1 MVSSISKAKILI
13 VEDEWIV
20 ADDLRQQLL
29 ELGYDPVGN
38 ASQGEQAIQMA
49 GELRPDLVLMDIQLA
64 GDMDGIT
71 AAEAIRTQFSLA
83 VVFLTAFATDSV
95 LARAKLTDPFGYI
108 LKPFS
113 DRDLRITLEMALY
126 KHKIEKKLVDRAV
139 DLQTL
144 NQELAL
150 QKFALDQHAIVAIT
164 DVHGL
169 ITYANDRF
177 CAISKYPRGELLGQ
191 NHRMLNAG
199 VHSKSF
205 FTNLWVTISKG
216 QVWHG
221 EICNRAKD
229 GSLYWVDS
237 SIIPIPGPNKKPHAY
252 IAIRTDI
259 TARKQAEEALRL
271 SEFSFQQASL
281 AAFWIGRDAKI
292 LRVNRAATELFG
304 YTEAELLSRSAVDL
318 DPQLTAALWLEHWQE
333 LRERKR
339 MCFETLNQHRDGRVM
354 PVEVDL
360 NWFEFKGVEYNLA
373 FIRDITERKRI
384 EGALRASEEN
394 ISVTLQSIGDG
405 VLAVDAQSLITR
417 LNPVA
422 EMLTGWTQA
431 EAIGR
436 PVAEVFRVLNEQTR
450 QPAFLPVADTL
461 SNGTVHELT
470 NHTVIIARSGE
481 ERPIADSCAPMRDA
495 EGRIIGAVL
504 VFRDVT
510 KERADRHALQASEW
524 ALREM
529 NENLEALVTRRTDTL
544 RESEQQLSY
553 ALEATSDG
561 LWDINIT
568 TGTVYTSPQWARLL
582 GYAPDEIPRDMEFLS
597 RILHPEDI
605 DQAVQ
610 VIGERLAGQTPERQ
624 NELRLQMKSGEYRW
638 FLDRGKVV
646 AWSEDGTP
654 LRMVGTITDIAAR
667 KQAEETIAHSLASL
681 RATLESTADG
691 IMTIGPDRKIESFN
705 QRFAEMWSF
714 PPDLVENKD
723 NTLVPS
729 LLAQLKAP
737 ALFLEKVQYLYSH
750 PREESFDIIDFND
763 GRVFERFSRPML
775 INEQPAGRVWSFRDI
790 TKRQLSEEKLRHS
803 EENLAITLESIG
815 DAVFA
820 TDAVGLITHMN
831 PTAERLTKTTLAAA
845 IGHHLTEVCTIIDAK
860 TLASLLSTGQTQDS
874 ETSTEEDGR
883 PRWFLSHLNPV
894 LRNGRLS
901 GAVIVCRDVTDKKR
915 TEAQLIASDRMAS
928 VGILAAGVAHEIN
941 NPLTAVIT
949 NIEMSFEDLANFT
962 QSSALN
968 DLQLG
973 LRDAFYCAER
983 IQAIVRDLKLFS
995 RAEEDTRGPVSTEH
1009 VLESTLRMAA
1019 NEIRHRANLVREYSE
1034 VPLVEA
1040 NEARLGQ
1047 VFLNILV
1054 NAAQALPEGQVEVNK
1069 ICVSTKLDDRG
1080 DVVVKISDTGAGM
1093 STETKKR
1100 LFTPFFTTKP
1110 AGVGTG
1116 LGLAICQRIVSDLG
1130 GRIECESELG
1140 KGTSFFIYLPKAR
1153 TAEIPIPITIIN
1165 TPAKKRGKILLI
1177 DDEPMLVNVLSR
1189 ILSAEHDTIKTNSGQ
1204 GALALLLSGEHFDLI
1219 LCDLMMPE
1227 MTGMDLYA
1235 ELKRRM
1241 PQMAD
1246 SIIFMTG
1253 GAFTSG
1259 AQEFLSHV
1267 PNLQIEKPF
1276 KQNQIRTLVNERI
1289 Q

>member
-1 MVSSISKAKILI
+1 
-13 VEDEWIV
+13 
-20 ADDLRQQLL
+20 
-29 ELGYDPVGN
+29 
-38 ASQGEQAIQMA
+38 
-49 GELRPDLVLMDIQLA
+49 
-64 GDMDGIT
+64 
-71 AAEAIRTQFSLA
+71 
-83 VVFLTAFATDSV
+83 
-95 LARAKLTDPFGYI
+95 
-108 LKPFS
+108 
-113 DRDLRITLEMALY
+113 
-126 KHKIEKKLVDRAV
+126 
-139 DLQTL
+139 
-144 NQELAL
+144 
-150 QKFALDQHAIVAIT
+150 
-164 DVHGL
+164 VHGL

-199 VHSKSF
+199 IHSKSF

-304 YTEAELLSRSAVDL
+304 YTEAELLTRSTIDL

-339 MCFETLNQHRDGRVM
+339 MCFETLNHHRDGRVM

-384 EGALRASEEN
+384 ESALRANEEN
-394 ISVTLQSIGDG
+394 S
-405 VLAVDAQSLITR
+405 
-417 LNPVA
+417 
-422 EMLTGWTQA
+422 
-431 EAIGR
+431 
-436 PVAEVFRVLNEQTR
+436 
-450 QPAFLPVADTL
+450 
-461 SNGTVHELT
+461 
-470 NHTVIIARSGE
+470 
-481 ERPIADSCAPMRDA
+481 
-495 EGRIIGAVL
+495 
-504 VFRDVT
+504 
-510 KERADRHALQASEW
+510 
-524 ALREM
+524 
-529 NENLEALVTRRTDTL
+529 
-544 RESEQQLSY
+544 
-553 ALEATSDG
+553 
-561 LWDINIT
+561 
-568 TGTVYTSPQWARLL
+568 
-582 GYAPDEIPRDMEFLS
+582 
-597 RILHPEDI
+597 
-605 DQAVQ
+605 
-610 VIGERLAGQTPERQ
+610 
-624 NELRLQMKSGEYRW
+624 
-638 FLDRGKVV
+638 
-646 AWSEDGTP
+646 
-654 LRMVGTITDIAAR
+654 
-667 KQAEETIAHSLASL
+667 
-681 RATLESTADG
+681 
-691 IMTIGPDRKIESFN
+691 
-705 QRFAEMWSF
+705 
-714 PPDLVENKD
+714 
-723 NTLVPS
+723 
-729 LLAQLKAP
+729 
-737 ALFLEKVQYLYSH
+737 
-750 PREESFDIIDFND
+750 
-763 GRVFERFSRPML
+763 
-775 INEQPAGRVWSFRDI
+775 
-790 TKRQLSEEKLRHS
+790 
-803 EENLAITLESIG
+803 
-815 DAVFA
+815 
-820 TDAVGLITHMN
+820 
-831 PTAERLTKTTLAAA
+831 
-845 IGHHLTEVCTIIDAK
+845 
-860 TLASLLSTGQTQDS
+860 
-874 ETSTEEDGR
+874 
-883 PRWFLSHLNPV
+883 
-894 LRNGRLS
+894 
-901 GAVIVCRDVTDKKR
+901 
-915 TEAQLIASDRMAS
+915 
-928 VGILAAGVAHEIN
+928 
-941 NPLTAVIT
+941 
-949 NIEMSFEDLANFT
+949 
-962 QSSALN
+962 
-968 DLQLG
+968 
-973 LRDAFYCAER
+973 
-983 IQAIVRDLKLFS
+983 
-995 RAEEDTRGPVSTEH
+995 GPVSTEH

-1019 NEIRHRANLVREYSE
+1019 NEIRHRASLVREYGE

-1054 NAAQALPEGQVEVNK
+1054 NAAQALPEGQVEVNE

-1093 STETKKR
+1093 SAETKKR

-1153 TAEIPIPITIIN
+1153 TAEIPIPITMSN

-1259 AQEFLSHV
+1259 AQEFLTRV

-1276 KQNQIRTLVNERI
+1276 KQNQIRALVNERI